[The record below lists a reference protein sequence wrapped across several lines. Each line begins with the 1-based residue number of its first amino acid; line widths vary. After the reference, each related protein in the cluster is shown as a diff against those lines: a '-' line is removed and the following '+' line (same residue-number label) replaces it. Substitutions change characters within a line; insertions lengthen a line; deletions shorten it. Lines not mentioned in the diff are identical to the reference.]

1 MNNSADPPENGTTP
15 LAPSGEPDRSSEE
28 GAPTPRIPSRELF
41 GRRRRI
47 IIEHSGREY
56 SLIITKQGKLILNR
70 C

>member
-1 MNNSADPPENGTTP
+1 MNNSADPPEPRPDSRT
-15 LAPSGEPDRSSEE
+15 PSGDPDRSSEE
-28 GAPTPRIPSRELF
+28 AAPTPRIPSRELF